1 MKIIFQRIITDFI
14 ERDLKSIFSREKYRI
29 PTESKK
35 IVSLVGVRR
44 SGKTYILFDTINRLR
59 ERIDRE
65 NVIYINF
72 EDDRLFPLELSGL
85 DDLLEG
91 YYEMYPSRRDEKVY
105 LFLDEVQVVENWEK
119 YVRRIYDS
127 LNVQLFITGS
137 SSKLLSTEIAT
148 SLRGRT
154 ITYEV
159 FPFSFKEFLA
169 YKQIPVNLH
178 SSKSLSHIR
187 NQLQI
192 YLTDGGFPETIGEEN
207 EIKRKILS
215 DYLELIVYKDIVERY
230 AISNHSFLKHLT
242 KYCFT
247 NIATLISMTKLYN
260 DFKSQ
265 GFKISKDTVFN
276 YFAYLED
283 AYALFLTPIYRN
295 SVREEQRN
303 PKKVYAV
310 DAGFKKLYDYAIS
323 QDMSKLY
330 ENSVFLALRRK
341 TKEIYYFKERQEVDF
356 YAKIEGR
363 PLLINVSVEIG
374 DAQTKEREIGGLL
387 EAMAYFKMDESYL
400 ITQDKKGEEVIEG
413 KRIMILPLYEWLLKI
428 EEIDDLV

>member
-1 MKIIFQRIITDFI
+1 
-14 ERDLKSIFSREKYRI
+14 
-29 PTESKK
+29 
-35 IVSLVGVRR
+35 
-44 SGKTYILFDTINRLR
+44 
-59 ERIDRE
+59 
-65 NVIYINF
+65 
-72 EDDRLFPLELSGL
+72 
-85 DDLLEG
+85 
-91 YYEMYPSRRDEKVY
+91 
-105 LFLDEVQVVENWEK
+105 
-119 YVRRIYDS
+119 
-127 LNVQLFITGS
+127 
-137 SSKLLSTEIAT
+137 
-148 SLRGRT
+148 
-154 ITYEV
+154 
-159 FPFSFKEFLA
+159 
-169 YKQIPVNLH
+169 
-178 SSKSLSHIR
+178 
-187 NQLQI
+187 
-192 YLTDGGFPETIGEEN
+192 
-207 EIKRKILS
+207 
-215 DYLELIVYKDIVERY
+215 
-230 AISNHSFLKHLT
+230 
-242 KYCFT
+242 
-247 NIATLISMTKLYN
+247 MTKLYN

-323 QDMSKLY
+323 QDVSKLY